1 MDKFFIVTNR
11 DKDED
16 LLFTKQIGDYISS
29 KGKSWWMQE
38 NNDCLDGTR
47 YRYTN
52 AENARNADCAIVLGG
67 DGTLIQA
74 ARDLSELG
82 IPILGVNIGTLGYLT
97 DIDKSHVFGAIDS
110 ILDNNYDIDERMI
123 LEGTAYRG
131 NSIIQHQIALNDIVI
146 NREGMLKVIDFEV
159 YVNNEYLISY
169 SADGVIVS
177 TPTGSTAY
185 NLSAGGPIVTPN
197 ACMMVMTPVCPHSL
211 NKSSVIFNPEDVVE
225 IRMKK
230 SRTTN
235 EQRGA
240 SFDGDS
246 FINLISGDRIV
257 IRKSELTARFIRTKK
272 LSFLEILRNKLS

>member
-11 DKDED
+11 DKDD
-16 LLFTKQIGDYISS
+16 NLLFTKQIGDYINS
-29 KGKSWWMQE
+29 KGKSWSMQE
-38 NNDCLDGTR
+38 DNTCVDGTS

-52 AENARNADCAIVLGG
+52 AENAKDAECVIVLGG

-74 ARDLSELG
+74 ARDLSELD

-97 DIDKSHVFGAIDS
+97 DIDRSHVFGAIDN
-110 ILDNNYDIDERMI
+110 ILDGNYEIDERMI

-131 NSIIQHQIALNDIVI
+131 REIIQKQIALNDIVI
-146 NREGMLKVIDFEV
+146 NREGLLKVIDFEV

-197 ACMMVMTPVCPHSL
+197 ASMIVMTPVCPHSL

-240 SFDGDS
+240 SFDGDC
-246 FINLISGDRIV
+246 FIKLISGDRIV
-257 IRKSELTARFIRTKK
+257 IKKSDLTAKFIRTKK